1 MRNIFPLLAMILLAV
16 ACQSPDADGGLPE
29 SLADKQTLLREK
41 HSELK
46 ALNDYIADLEEAITA
61 QDPSSKEKGALVT
74 VAPVKRTDFS
84 SYVSLQGSVM
94 AEDLIDATSETGG
107 RILQMSLKE
116 GDNIRK
122 GQLVAVI
129 DLEAYEKQRAE
140 LETSLD
146 LANTVFERQKRL
158 WDQNIG
164 SEIQFLQ
171 AKNNKERIE
180 KSLASLD
187 LQLSKNKV
195 YAPASGV
202 VDRVMLQSG
211 ELASPGMPIL
221 QILNTSQ
228 LKVAAD
234 VPESYIR
241 AVSRGERVTVNI
253 PALAMEHT
261 APVSLVGKTVDPAN
275 RTFKVEV
282 KLPNDPQLKPNLLAE
297 MKISNFSAKD
307 VVVMP
312 LDAVQQEVS
321 GQRYVFVAKETPEG
335 FVARKQSIKTGEK
348 YDGKIIVTEGLTG
361 TESLIMEG
369 ARGLADGE
377 FIEIITEKEDK

>member
-1 MRNIFPLLAMILLAV
+1 
-16 ACQSPDADGGLPE
+16 
-29 SLADKQTLLREK
+29 LADKQALLREK
-41 HSELK
+41 QSALK
-46 ALNDYIADLEEAITA
+46 KISDDIAALEEAIVQ
-61 QDPSSKEKGALVT
+61 QDPNAKEKGALVT
-74 VAPVKRTDFS
+74 VAPVERMDFT

-94 AEDLIDATSETGG
+94 AEDMIDVTAEIGG

-129 DLEAYEKQRAE
+129 DVEAYEKQRAE
-140 LETSLD
+140 LETALD
-146 LANTVFERQKRL
+146 LANTVYERQKRL

-171 AKNNKERIE
+171 AKNSKERTE

-187 LQLSKNKV
+187 VQLSKNKI
-195 YAPASGV
+195 YAPGSGV
-202 VDRVMLQSG
+202 VERVVLQSG
-211 ELASPGMPIL
+211 ELAGPGAPIL

-241 AVSRGERVTVNI
+241 AVKLGERVTVNI

-307 VVVMP
+307 VVVIQQ
-312 LDAVQQEVS
+312 DRVQQEVS
-321 GQRYVFVAKETPEG
+321 GQRFVFITEETPEG
-335 FVARKQSIKTGEK
+335 FVARKRNVKTGENH
-348 YDGKIIVTEGLTG
+348 DGTVIVTEGLTG
-361 TESLIMEG
+361 KENLIMEG
-369 ARGLADGE
+369 ARGLADGQL
-377 FIEIITEKEDK
+377 IEITTEKSDK